1 MINKASY
8 EDPEKHDAILKVC
21 DMLASDELTESLTES
36 GMIPCKKVEVNKDSQ
51 MCIRDR
57 YNDYIKNITGGGYA
71 DEDTIEET

>member
-36 GMIPCKKVEVNKDSQ
+36 GMIPCKKVEVTKTPRN
-51 MCIRDR
+51 
-57 YNDYIKNITGGGYA
+57 
-71 DEDTIEET
+71 